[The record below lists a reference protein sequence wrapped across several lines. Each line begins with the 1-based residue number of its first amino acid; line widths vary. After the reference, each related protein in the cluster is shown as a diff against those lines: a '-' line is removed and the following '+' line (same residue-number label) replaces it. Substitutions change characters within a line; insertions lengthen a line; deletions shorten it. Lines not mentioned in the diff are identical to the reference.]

1 MMRCTSILSRLKVYE
16 MQRSEAPFIQ
26 CKRRSV
32 IKKPGNFSIVETVA
46 FDERARLKASR
57 GEFNVTDSREGIRM
71 KAMFLKGTLFSVLLF
86 VSLLS
91 ISCGGGGGDSPPPP
105 PPSDTTAP
113 SVPGSLIAN
122 VISAGQIDLS
132 WNVSTDNTGVTGYKI
147 YRNTAYLTTVTSNS
161 RSDMGLFKNTNYCYR
176 VSAVDA
182 AGNESG
188 QSPQACATTLD
199 SWTKQWGT
207 TTADYA
213 TGVAV
218 DGSGTYVTGY
228 TNGNLDGNT
237 NAGGYDAFLTK
248 YDSSGVWQWTK
259 LLGQQGG
266 GANAAGNDWATGVA
280 VDGSGNIYVTGY
292 TLGNLDGNINAGG
305 YDAFLTMYNS
315 SGILQWTKLLG
326 TTGDD
331 WASSVAVDGSG
342 IYVTGGT
349 TGGLHGEPN
358 AGGYD
363 SFLAKYDSTGGRQW
377 TKLLGSA
384 EDESAYGVAADGSGY
399 IYVTGYTLGDL
410 YGTNAGLHDAFL
422 AQYDSTGDR
431 KWTRQL
437 GTAGDDWAN
446 GVAVDGSGYIYVTGP
461 TIGNLEGNINAGS
474 GDAFLAQYDST
485 GALKWTKLLGT
496 AAPDDARAVAMDG
509 SGNIYITGGT
519 DGNLDGNNNAGS
531 TDVFLTQY
539 DSSGTRNWTKLLGT
553 AGGESAYGVAAGGGY
568 IYVTGPT
575 TGNLDGNINEGGID
589 IYLGRYSAAGV
600 KQ

>member
-1 MMRCTSILSRLKVYE
+1 
-16 MQRSEAPFIQ
+16 
-26 CKRRSV
+26 
-32 IKKPGNFSIVETVA
+32 
-46 FDERARLKASR
+46 
-57 GEFNVTDSREGIRM
+57 M
-71 KAMFLKGTLFSVLLF
+71 KTLFLKGTLLSVLLF

-91 ISCGGGGGDSPPPP
+91 VSCGGGGGDSPPPP
-105 PPSDTTAP
+105 PPTDTTAP

-161 RSDMGLFKNTNYCYR
+161 RSDMGLVKKTSYCYR

-188 QSPQACATTLD
+188 QSTQACATTLD

-207 TTADYA
+207 TKADYA
-213 TGVAV
+213 AGVAV
-218 DGSGTYVTGY
+218 DGSGNIYVTGY
-228 TNGNLDGNT
+228 TLGNLDGNT

-248 YDSSGVWQWTK
+248 YDFSGVWQWTK
-259 LLGQQGG
+259 LLGQQDGC
-266 GANAAGNDWATGVA
+266 ANAAGNDWATGVA
-280 VDGSGNIYVTGY
+280 VDGSGNVYVSGY

-349 TGGLHGEPN
+349 TGDLHEEPN

-363 SFLAKYDSTGGRQW
+363 SFLSKYDSTGGMQW

-384 EDESAYGVAADGSGY
+384 EDESAYGVAVDGSGY

-437 GTAGDDWAN
+437 GTGEM
-446 GVAVDGSGYIYVTGP
+446 IGP
-461 TIGNLEGNINAGS
+461 T
-474 GDAFLAQYDST
+474 
-485 GALKWTKLLGT
+485 ALWWT
-496 AAPDDARAVAMDG
+496 AAGTSTWPAPLSVIWG
-509 SGNIYITGGT
+509 TGT
-519 DGNLDGNNNAGS
+519 PMRVVVTHSWHS
-531 TDVFLTQY
+531 TILQV
-539 DSSGTRNWTKLLGT
+539 
-553 AGGESAYGVAAGGGY
+553 
-568 IYVTGPT
+568 I
-575 TGNLDGNINEGGID
+575 
-589 IYLGRYSAAGV
+589 
-600 KQ
+600 